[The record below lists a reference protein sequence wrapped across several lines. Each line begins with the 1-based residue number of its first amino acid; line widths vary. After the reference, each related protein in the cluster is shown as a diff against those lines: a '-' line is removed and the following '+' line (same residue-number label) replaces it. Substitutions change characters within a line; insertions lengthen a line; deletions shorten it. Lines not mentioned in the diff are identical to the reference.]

1 MENNKITDELIYIG
15 VDDKRTKLFEGQY
28 LIPNGISYNSYLI
41 KSDKNI
47 IMDTVDKVATD
58 EWYKNIEENLHGEK
72 VDYLIV
78 SHMEPDHAF
87 NIETLANKYP
97 NMKIIGNQMTFK
109 FMSQFF
115 NIDNFDQRKIIV
127 NEGETLTLGKS
138 IFKFIMAPMIHWP
151 EVMMTYYENEKILF
165 TADAFGKFGALD
177 HKEDWLCEARRYY
190 FNIVGKYG
198 MQVQSVLKKASKL
211 DIKTICPLHGPIL
224 RENLGYYINKYDIWS
239 KYETESEGVYIA
251 CASIHGNTLKVCEK
265 LKEILEE
272 KGLEKVVLAD
282 LSRED
287 WAEAVE
293 DSFRY
298 GKIVF
303 ASATYDMGIFTP
315 MRDLLLNLKERN
327 YQNKKV
333 AIIENGTWAPN
344 AARCM
349 KEIIS
354 TMKNIEIVEP
364 VVTIKSTLKEENIEK
379 LTALGVDYISSGA
392 LTHSA
397 PILDLS
403 LKNLQVK

>member
-15 VDDKRTKLFEGQY
+15 VDDNKTKLFEGQY

-58 EWYKNIEENLHGEK
+58 EWYRNIEEYLHGEK

-198 MQVQSVLKKASKL
+198 IQVQNLFKKL
-211 DIKTICPLHGPIL
+211 NNIEIKTICPLHGPIL
-224 RENLGYYINKYDIWS
+224 KENIAYYIDKYNTWS
-239 KYETESEGVYIA
+239 SYEPEDEGILIA
-251 CASIHGNTLKVCEK
+251 YASIHGNTANVA
-265 LKEILEE
+265 KELAAILTK
-272 KGLEKVVLAD
+272 KGVKNVVLRD
-282 LSRED
+282 LVNDDMS
-287 WAEAVE
+287 EAVE
-293 DSFRY
+293 DAFRY
-298 GKIVF
+298 DKMVLAASSYNAEVFPPMEHFLNHLKGKNFQKRKI
-303 ASATYDMGIFTP
+303 
-315 MRDLLLNLKERN
+315 
-327 YQNKKV
+327 
-333 AIIENGTWAPN
+333 AIIENGTWAPS
-344 AARCM
+344 AAKSMIDIINKM
-349 KEIIS
+349 KDINLCNNII
-354 TMKNIEIVEP
+354 
-364 VVTIKSTLKEENIEK
+364 TIKSTLKESD
-379 LTALGVDYISSGA
+379 LQL
-392 LTHSA
+392 
-397 PILDLS
+397 LDNMANELI
-403 LKNLQVK
+403 NC

>member
-15 VDDKRTKLFEGQY
+15 VDDNKTKLFEGQY

-58 EWYKNIEENLHGEK
+58 EWYRNIEEYLHGEK

-138 IFKFIMAPMIHWP
+138 IFRFIMAPMIHWP

-198 MQVQSVLKKASKL
+198 IQVQNLFKKL
-211 DIKTICPLHGPIL
+211 NNIEIKTICPLHGPIL
-224 RENLGYYINKYDIWS
+224 KENIAYYIDKYNTWS
-239 KYETESEGVYIA
+239 SYTPEDEGILIA
-251 CASIHGNTLKVCEK
+251 YASIHGNTANVA
-265 LKEILEE
+265 KELAAILTK
-272 KGLEKVVLAD
+272 KGVKNVVLRD
-282 LSRED
+282 LVNDDMS
-287 WAEAVE
+287 EAVE
-293 DSFRY
+293 DAFRY
-298 GKIVF
+298 DKMVLAASSYNAEVFPPMEHFLNHLKGKNFQKRKI
-303 ASATYDMGIFTP
+303 G
-315 MRDLLLNLKERN
+315 
-327 YQNKKV
+327 
-333 AIIENGTWAPN
+333 IIENGTWAPS
-344 AARCM
+344 AAKSMLDIINKM
-349 KEIIS
+349 KDINLCNNII
-354 TMKNIEIVEP
+354 
-364 VVTIKSTLKEENIEK
+364 TIKSTLKESD
-379 LTALGVDYISSGA
+379 LQL
-392 LTHSA
+392 
-397 PILDLS
+397 LDNMANELI
-403 LKNLQVK
+403 NC

>member
-15 VDDKRTKLFEGQY
+15 VDDNKTKLFEGQY

-58 EWYKNIEENLHGEK
+58 EWYKNIEEYLHGEK

-198 MQVQSVLKKASKL
+198 IQVQNLFKKL
-211 DIKTICPLHGPIL
+211 NNIEIKTICPLHGPIL
-224 RENLGYYINKYDIWS
+224 KENIAYYIDKYNTWS
-239 KYETESEGVYIA
+239 SYTPEDEGILIA
-251 CASIHGNTLKVCEK
+251 YASIHGNTANVA
-265 LKEILEE
+265 KEFAAILTK
-272 KGLEKVVLAD
+272 KGVKNVVLRD
-282 LSRED
+282 LVNDDMS
-287 WAEAVE
+287 EAVE
-293 DSFRY
+293 DAFRY
-298 GKIVF
+298 DKMVLAASSYNAEVFPPMEHFLNHLKGKNFQKRKI
-303 ASATYDMGIFTP
+303 G
-315 MRDLLLNLKERN
+315 
-327 YQNKKV
+327 
-333 AIIENGTWAPN
+333 IIENGTWAPS
-344 AARCM
+344 AAKSMLDIINKM
-349 KEIIS
+349 KDINLCNNII
-354 TMKNIEIVEP
+354 
-364 VVTIKSTLKEENIEK
+364 TIKSTLKESD
-379 LTALGVDYISSGA
+379 LQL
-392 LTHSA
+392 
-397 PILDLS
+397 LDNMANELI
-403 LKNLQVK
+403 NC

>member
-41 KSDKNI
+41 KSHKNI

-198 MQVQSVLKKASKL
+198 IQVQNLFKKL
-211 DIKTICPLHGPIL
+211 NNIEIKTICPLHGPIL
-224 RENLGYYINKYDIWS
+224 KENIAYYIDKYNTWS
-239 KYETESEGVYIA
+239 SYTPEDEGILIA
-251 CASIHGNTLKVCEK
+251 YASIHGNTANVA
-265 LKEILEE
+265 KELAAILTK
-272 KGLEKVVLAD
+272 KGVKNVVLRD
-282 LSRED
+282 LVNDDMS
-287 WAEAVE
+287 EAVE
-293 DSFRY
+293 DAFRY
-298 GKIVF
+298 DKMVLAASSYNAEVFPPMEHFLNHLKGKNFQKRKI
-303 ASATYDMGIFTP
+303 G
-315 MRDLLLNLKERN
+315 
-327 YQNKKV
+327 
-333 AIIENGTWAPN
+333 IIENGTWAPS
-344 AARCM
+344 AAKSMLDIINKM
-349 KEIIS
+349 KDINLCNNII
-354 TMKNIEIVEP
+354 
-364 VVTIKSTLKEENIEK
+364 TIKSTLKESD
-379 LTALGVDYISSGA
+379 LQL
-392 LTHSA
+392 
-397 PILDLS
+397 LDNMANELI
-403 LKNLQVK
+403 NC

>member
-115 NIDNFDQRKIIV
+115 NIDNLNQRKIIV

-198 MQVQSVLKKASKL
+198 IQVQNLFKKL
-211 DIKTICPLHGPIL
+211 NNIEIKTICPLHGPIL
-224 RENLGYYINKYDIWS
+224 KENIAYYIDKYNTWS
-239 KYETESEGVYIA
+239 SYTPEDEGILIA
-251 CASIHGNTLKVCEK
+251 YASIHGNTANVA
-265 LKEILEE
+265 KELAAILTK
-272 KGLEKVVLAD
+272 KGVKNVVLRD
-282 LSRED
+282 LVNDDMS
-287 WAEAVE
+287 EAVE
-293 DSFRY
+293 DAFRY
-298 GKIVF
+298 DKMVLAASSYNAEVFPPMEHFLNHLKGKNFQKRKI
-303 ASATYDMGIFTP
+303 G
-315 MRDLLLNLKERN
+315 
-327 YQNKKV
+327 
-333 AIIENGTWAPN
+333 IIENGTWAPS
-344 AARCM
+344 AAKSMLDIINKM
-349 KEIIS
+349 KDINLCNNII
-354 TMKNIEIVEP
+354 
-364 VVTIKSTLKEENIEK
+364 TIKSTLKESD
-379 LTALGVDYISSGA
+379 LQL
-392 LTHSA
+392 
-397 PILDLS
+397 LDNMANELI
-403 LKNLQVK
+403 NC

>member
-138 IFKFIMAPMIHWP
+138 IFRFIMAPMIHWP

-198 MQVQSVLKKASKL
+198 IQVQNLFKKL
-211 DIKTICPLHGPIL
+211 NNIEIKTICPLHGPIL
-224 RENLGYYINKYDIWS
+224 KENIAYYIDKYNTWS
-239 KYETESEGVYIA
+239 SYTPEDEGILIA
-251 CASIHGNTLKVCEK
+251 YASIHGNTANVA
-265 LKEILEE
+265 KELAAILTK
-272 KGLEKVVLAD
+272 KGVKNVVLRD
-282 LSRED
+282 LVNDDMS
-287 WAEAVE
+287 EAVE
-293 DSFRY
+293 DAFRY
-298 GKIVF
+298 DKMVLAASSYNAEVFPPMEHFLNHLKGKNFQKRKI
-303 ASATYDMGIFTP
+303 G
-315 MRDLLLNLKERN
+315 
-327 YQNKKV
+327 
-333 AIIENGTWAPN
+333 IIENGTWAPS
-344 AARCM
+344 AAKSMLDIINKM
-349 KEIIS
+349 KDINLCNNII
-354 TMKNIEIVEP
+354 
-364 VVTIKSTLKEENIEK
+364 TIKSTLKESD
-379 LTALGVDYISSGA
+379 LQL
-392 LTHSA
+392 
-397 PILDLS
+397 LDNMANELI
-403 LKNLQVK
+403 NC

>member
-15 VDDKRTKLFEGQY
+15 VDDNKTKLFEGQY

-138 IFKFIMAPMIHWP
+138 IFEFIMAPMIHWP

-198 MQVQSVLKKASKL
+198 IQVQNLFKKL
-211 DIKTICPLHGPIL
+211 NNIEIKTICPLHGPIL
-224 RENLGYYINKYDIWS
+224 KENIAYYIDKYNTWS
-239 KYETESEGVYIA
+239 SYTPEDEGILIA
-251 CASIHGNTLKVCEK
+251 YASIHGNTANVA
-265 LKEILEE
+265 KELAAILTK
-272 KGLEKVVLAD
+272 KGVKNVVLRD
-282 LSRED
+282 LVNDDMS
-287 WAEAVE
+287 EAVE
-293 DSFRY
+293 DAFRY
-298 GKIVF
+298 DKMVLAASSYNAEVFPPMEHFLNHLKGKNFQKRKI
-303 ASATYDMGIFTP
+303 G
-315 MRDLLLNLKERN
+315 
-327 YQNKKV
+327 
-333 AIIENGTWAPN
+333 IIENGTWAPS
-344 AARCM
+344 AAKSMLDIINKM
-349 KEIIS
+349 KDINLCNNII
-354 TMKNIEIVEP
+354 
-364 VVTIKSTLKEENIEK
+364 TIKSTLKESD
-379 LTALGVDYISSGA
+379 LQL
-392 LTHSA
+392 
-397 PILDLS
+397 LDNMANELI
-403 LKNLQVK
+403 NC

>member
-115 NIDNFDQRKIIV
+115 NIDNLNQRKIIV

-198 MQVQSVLKKASKL
+198 IQVQNLFKKL
-211 DIKTICPLHGPIL
+211 NNIEIKTICPLHGPIL
-224 RENLGYYINKYDIWS
+224 KENIAYYIDKYNTWS
-239 KYETESEGVYIA
+239 SYTPEDEGILIA
-251 CASIHGNTLKVCEK
+251 YASIHGNTANVA
-265 LKEILEE
+265 KELAAILTK
-272 KGLEKVVLAD
+272 KGVKNVVLRD
-282 LSRED
+282 LVNDDMS
-287 WAEAVE
+287 EAVE
-293 DSFRY
+293 DAFRY
-298 GKIVF
+298 DKIVLA
-303 ASATYDMGIFTP
+303 ASSYNAEVFPP
-315 MRDLLLNLKERN
+315 MEHFLNHLKGKNFQKR
-327 YQNKKV
+327 KIG
-333 AIIENGTWAPN
+333 IIENGTWAPS
-344 AARCM
+344 AAKSMLDIINKM
-349 KEIIS
+349 KDINLCNNII
-354 TMKNIEIVEP
+354 
-364 VVTIKSTLKEENIEK
+364 TIKSTLKESD
-379 LTALGVDYISSGA
+379 LQL
-392 LTHSA
+392 
-397 PILDLS
+397 LDNMANELI
-403 LKNLQVK
+403 NC

>member
-58 EWYKNIEENLHGEK
+58 EWYKNIEEYLHGEK

-127 NEGETLTLGKS
+127 NEGQTLTLGKS

-198 MQVQSVLKKASKL
+198 IQVQNLFKKL
-211 DIKTICPLHGPIL
+211 NNIEIKTICPLHGPIL
-224 RENLGYYINKYDIWS
+224 KENIAYYIDKYNTWS
-239 KYETESEGVYIA
+239 SYTPEDEGILIA
-251 CASIHGNTLKVCEK
+251 YASIHGNTANVA
-265 LKEILEE
+265 KELAAILTK
-272 KGLEKVVLAD
+272 KGVKNVVLRD
-282 LSRED
+282 LVNDDMS
-287 WAEAVE
+287 EAVE
-293 DSFRY
+293 DAFRY
-298 GKIVF
+298 DKMVLAASSYNAEVFPPMEHFLNHLKGKNFQKRKI
-303 ASATYDMGIFTP
+303 G
-315 MRDLLLNLKERN
+315 
-327 YQNKKV
+327 
-333 AIIENGTWAPN
+333 IIENGTWAPS
-344 AARCM
+344 AAKSMLDIINKM
-349 KEIIS
+349 KDINLCNNII
-354 TMKNIEIVEP
+354 
-364 VVTIKSTLKEENIEK
+364 TIKSTLKESD
-379 LTALGVDYISSGA
+379 LQL
-392 LTHSA
+392 
-397 PILDLS
+397 LDNMANELI
-403 LKNLQVK
+403 NC

>member
-15 VDDKRTKLFEGQY
+15 VDDNKTKLFEGQY

-58 EWYKNIEENLHGEK
+58 EWYKNIEEYLHGEK

-138 IFKFIMAPMIHWP
+138 IFRFIMAPMIHWP

-198 MQVQSVLKKASKL
+198 IQVQNLFKKL
-211 DIKTICPLHGPIL
+211 NNIEIKTICPLHGPIL
-224 RENLGYYINKYDIWS
+224 KENIAYYIDKYNTWS
-239 KYETESEGVYIA
+239 SYTPEDEGILIA
-251 CASIHGNTLKVCEK
+251 YASIHGNTANVA
-265 LKEILEE
+265 KELAAILTK
-272 KGLEKVVLAD
+272 KGVKNVVLRD
-282 LSRED
+282 LVNDDMS
-287 WAEAVE
+287 EAVE
-293 DSFRY
+293 DAFRY
-298 GKIVF
+298 DKMVLAASSYNAEVFPPMEHFLNHLKGKNFQKRKI
-303 ASATYDMGIFTP
+303 G
-315 MRDLLLNLKERN
+315 
-327 YQNKKV
+327 
-333 AIIENGTWAPN
+333 IIENGTWAPS
-344 AARCM
+344 AAKSMLDIINKM
-349 KEIIS
+349 KDINLCNNII
-354 TMKNIEIVEP
+354 
-364 VVTIKSTLKEENIEK
+364 TIKSTLKESD
-379 LTALGVDYISSGA
+379 LQL
-392 LTHSA
+392 
-397 PILDLS
+397 LDNMANELI
-403 LKNLQVK
+403 NC

>member
-138 IFKFIMAPMIHWP
+138 IFRFIMAPMIHWP

-198 MQVQSVLKKASKL
+198 IQVQNLFKKL
-211 DIKTICPLHGPIL
+211 NNIEIKTICPLHGPIL
-224 RENLGYYINKYDIWS
+224 KENIAYYIDKYNTWS
-239 KYETESEGVYIA
+239 SYTPEDEGILIA
-251 CASIHGNTLKVCEK
+251 YASIHGNTANVA
-265 LKEILEE
+265 KELAAILTK
-272 KGLEKVVLAD
+272 KGVKNVVLRD
-282 LSRED
+282 LVNDDMS
-287 WAEAVE
+287 EAVE
-293 DSFRY
+293 DAFRY
-298 GKIVF
+298 DKMVLAASSYNAEVFPPMEHFLNHLKGKNFQKRKI
-303 ASATYDMGIFTP
+303 G
-315 MRDLLLNLKERN
+315 
-327 YQNKKV
+327 
-333 AIIENGTWAPN
+333 IIENGTWAPS
-344 AARCM
+344 AAKSM
-349 KEIIS
+349 LDIINK
-354 TMKNIEIVEP
+354 MRDINLCNNII
-364 VVTIKSTLKEENIEK
+364 TIKSTLKESD
-379 LTALGVDYISSGA
+379 LQL
-392 LTHSA
+392 
-397 PILDLS
+397 LDNMANELI
-403 LKNLQVK
+403 NC

>member
-15 VDDKRTKLFEGQY
+15 VDDKKTKLFEGQY

-198 MQVQSVLKKASKL
+198 IQVQNLFKKL
-211 DIKTICPLHGPIL
+211 NNIEIKTICPLHGPIL
-224 RENLGYYINKYDIWS
+224 KENIAYYIDKYNTWS
-239 KYETESEGVYIA
+239 SYTPEDEGILIA
-251 CASIHGNTLKVCEK
+251 YASIHGNTANVA
-265 LKEILEE
+265 KELAAILTK
-272 KGLEKVVLAD
+272 KGVKNVVLRD
-282 LSRED
+282 LVNDDMS
-287 WAEAVE
+287 EAVE
-293 DSFRY
+293 DAFRY
-298 GKIVF
+298 DKMVLAASSYNAEVFPPMEHFLNHLKGKNFQKRKI
-303 ASATYDMGIFTP
+303 G
-315 MRDLLLNLKERN
+315 
-327 YQNKKV
+327 
-333 AIIENGTWAPN
+333 IIENGTWAPS
-344 AARCM
+344 AAKSMLDIINKM
-349 KEIIS
+349 KDINLCNNII
-354 TMKNIEIVEP
+354 
-364 VVTIKSTLKEENIEK
+364 TIKSTLKESD
-379 LTALGVDYISSGA
+379 LQL
-392 LTHSA
+392 
-397 PILDLS
+397 LDNMANELI
-403 LKNLQVK
+403 NC

>member
-15 VDDKRTKLFEGQY
+15 VDDKKTKLFEGQY

-41 KSDKNI
+41 KSDKNV

-198 MQVQSVLKKASKL
+198 IQVQNLFKKL
-211 DIKTICPLHGPIL
+211 NNIEIKTICPLHGPIL
-224 RENLGYYINKYDIWS
+224 KENIAYYIDKYNTWS
-239 KYETESEGVYIA
+239 SYTPEDEGILIA
-251 CASIHGNTLKVCEK
+251 YASIHGNTANVA
-265 LKEILEE
+265 KELAAILTK
-272 KGLEKVVLAD
+272 KGVKNVVLRD
-282 LSRED
+282 LVNDDMS
-287 WAEAVE
+287 EAVE
-293 DSFRY
+293 DAFRY
-298 GKIVF
+298 DKMVLAASSYNAEVFPPMEHFLNHLKGKNFQKRKI
-303 ASATYDMGIFTP
+303 G
-315 MRDLLLNLKERN
+315 
-327 YQNKKV
+327 
-333 AIIENGTWAPN
+333 IIENGTWAPS
-344 AARCM
+344 AAKSMLDIINKM
-349 KEIIS
+349 KDINLCNNII
-354 TMKNIEIVEP
+354 
-364 VVTIKSTLKEENIEK
+364 TIKSTLKESD
-379 LTALGVDYISSGA
+379 LQL
-392 LTHSA
+392 
-397 PILDLS
+397 LDNMANELI
-403 LKNLQVK
+403 NC

>member
-15 VDDKRTKLFEGQY
+15 VDDNKTKLFEGQY

-58 EWYKNIEENLHGEK
+58 EWYKNIEEYLHGEK

-198 MQVQSVLKKASKL
+198 IQVQNLFKKL
-211 DIKTICPLHGPIL
+211 NNIEIKTICPLHGPIL
-224 RENLGYYINKYDIWS
+224 KENIAYYIDKYNTWS
-239 KYETESEGVYIA
+239 SYEPENEGILIA
-251 CASIHGNTLKVCEK
+251 YASIHGNTANVA
-265 LKEILEE
+265 KELAAILTK
-272 KGLEKVVLAD
+272 KGVKNVVLRD
-282 LSRED
+282 LVNDDMS
-287 WAEAVE
+287 EAVE
-293 DSFRY
+293 DAFRY
-298 GKIVF
+298 DKMVLAASSYNAEVFPPMEHFLNHLKGKNFQKRKI
-303 ASATYDMGIFTP
+303 G
-315 MRDLLLNLKERN
+315 
-327 YQNKKV
+327 
-333 AIIENGTWAPN
+333 IIENGTWAPS
-344 AARCM
+344 AAKSMLDIINKM
-349 KEIIS
+349 KDINLCNNII
-354 TMKNIEIVEP
+354 
-364 VVTIKSTLKEENIEK
+364 TIKSTLKESD
-379 LTALGVDYISSGA
+379 LQL
-392 LTHSA
+392 
-397 PILDLS
+397 LDNMANELI
-403 LKNLQVK
+403 NC

>member
-198 MQVQSVLKKASKL
+198 IQVQNLFKKL
-211 DIKTICPLHGPIL
+211 NNIEIKTICTLHGPIL
-224 RENLGYYINKYDIWS
+224 KENIAYYIDKYNTWS
-239 KYETESEGVYIA
+239 SYTPEDEGILIA
-251 CASIHGNTLKVCEK
+251 YASIHGNTANVA
-265 LKEILEE
+265 KELAAILTK
-272 KGLEKVVLAD
+272 KGVKNVVLRD
-282 LSRED
+282 LVNDDMSEAIED
-287 WAEAVE
+287 A
-293 DSFRY
+293 FRY
-298 GKIVF
+298 DKMVLAASSYNAEVFPPMEHFLNHLKGKNFQKRKI
-303 ASATYDMGIFTP
+303 G
-315 MRDLLLNLKERN
+315 
-327 YQNKKV
+327 
-333 AIIENGTWAPN
+333 IIENGTWAPS
-344 AARCM
+344 AAKSMLDIINKM
-349 KEIIS
+349 KDINLCNNII
-354 TMKNIEIVEP
+354 
-364 VVTIKSTLKEENIEK
+364 TIKSTLKESD
-379 LTALGVDYISSGA
+379 LQL
-392 LTHSA
+392 
-397 PILDLS
+397 LDNMANELI
-403 LKNLQVK
+403 NC

>member
-15 VDDKRTKLFEGQY
+15 VDDNKTKLFEGQY

-78 SHMEPDHAF
+78 SHMEPHHAF

-198 MQVQSVLKKASKL
+198 IQVQNLFKKL
-211 DIKTICPLHGPIL
+211 NNIEIKTICPLHGPIL
-224 RENLGYYINKYDIWS
+224 KENIAYYIDKYNTWS
-239 KYETESEGVYIA
+239 SYTPEDEGILIA
-251 CASIHGNTLKVCEK
+251 YASIHGNTANVA
-265 LKEILEE
+265 KELAAILTK
-272 KGLEKVVLAD
+272 KGVKNVVLRD
-282 LSRED
+282 LVNDDMS
-287 WAEAVE
+287 EAVE
-293 DSFRY
+293 DAFRY
-298 GKIVF
+298 DKMVLAASSYNAEVFPPMEHFLNHLKGKNFQKRKI
-303 ASATYDMGIFTP
+303 G
-315 MRDLLLNLKERN
+315 
-327 YQNKKV
+327 
-333 AIIENGTWAPN
+333 IIENGTWAPS
-344 AARCM
+344 AAKSMLDIINKM
-349 KEIIS
+349 KDINLCNNII
-354 TMKNIEIVEP
+354 
-364 VVTIKSTLKEENIEK
+364 TIKSTLKESD
-379 LTALGVDYISSGA
+379 LQL
-392 LTHSA
+392 
-397 PILDLS
+397 LDNMANELI
-403 LKNLQVK
+403 NC

>member
-15 VDDKRTKLFEGQY
+15 VDDNKTKLFEGQY

-58 EWYKNIEENLHGEK
+58 EWYRNIEEYLHGEK

-198 MQVQSVLKKASKL
+198 IQVQNLFRKL
-211 DIKTICPLHGPIL
+211 NNIEIKTICPLHGPIL
-224 RENLGYYINKYDIWS
+224 KENIAYYIDKYNTWS
-239 KYETESEGVYIA
+239 SYTPEDEGILIA
-251 CASIHGNTLKVCEK
+251 YASIHGNTANVA
-265 LKEILEE
+265 KELAAILTK
-272 KGLEKVVLAD
+272 KGVKNVVLRD
-282 LSRED
+282 LVNDDMS
-287 WAEAVE
+287 EAVE
-293 DSFRY
+293 DAFRY
-298 GKIVF
+298 DKMVLAASSYNAEVFPPMEHFLNHLKGKNFQKRKI
-303 ASATYDMGIFTP
+303 G
-315 MRDLLLNLKERN
+315 
-327 YQNKKV
+327 
-333 AIIENGTWAPN
+333 IIENGTWAPS
-344 AARCM
+344 AAKSMLDIINKM
-349 KEIIS
+349 KDINLCNNII
-354 TMKNIEIVEP
+354 
-364 VVTIKSTLKEENIEK
+364 TIKSTLKESD
-379 LTALGVDYISSGA
+379 LQL
-392 LTHSA
+392 
-397 PILDLS
+397 LDNMANELI
-403 LKNLQVK
+403 NC

>member
-198 MQVQSVLKKASKL
+198 IQVQNLFKKL
-211 DIKTICPLHGPIL
+211 NNIEIKTICPLHGPIL
-224 RENLGYYINKYDIWS
+224 KENIAYYIDKYNTWS
-239 KYETESEGVYIA
+239 SYTPEDEGILIA
-251 CASIHGNTLKVCEK
+251 YASIHGNTANVAKDLAA
-265 LKEILEE
+265 ILTK
-272 KGLEKVVLAD
+272 KGVKNVVLRD
-282 LSRED
+282 LVNDDMS
-287 WAEAVE
+287 EAVE
-293 DSFRY
+293 DAFRY
-298 GKIVF
+298 DKMVLAASSYNAEVFPPMEHFLNHLKGKNFQKRKI
-303 ASATYDMGIFTP
+303 G
-315 MRDLLLNLKERN
+315 
-327 YQNKKV
+327 
-333 AIIENGTWAPN
+333 IIENGTWAPS
-344 AARCM
+344 AAKSMLDIINKM
-349 KEIIS
+349 KDINLCNNII
-354 TMKNIEIVEP
+354 
-364 VVTIKSTLKEENIEK
+364 TIKSTLKESD
-379 LTALGVDYISSGA
+379 LQL
-392 LTHSA
+392 
-397 PILDLS
+397 LDNMANELI
-403 LKNLQVK
+403 NC

>member
-15 VDDKRTKLFEGQY
+15 VDDNKTKLFEGQY

-58 EWYKNIEENLHGEK
+58 EWYKNIEEYLHGEK

-198 MQVQSVLKKASKL
+198 IQVQNLFRKL
-211 DIKTICPLHGPIL
+211 NNIEIKTICPLHGPIL
-224 RENLGYYINKYDIWS
+224 KENIAYYIDKYNTWS
-239 KYETESEGVYIA
+239 SYTPEDEGILIA
-251 CASIHGNTLKVCEK
+251 YASIHGNTANVA
-265 LKEILEE
+265 KELAAILTK
-272 KGLEKVVLAD
+272 KGVKNVVLRD
-282 LSRED
+282 LVNDDMS
-287 WAEAVE
+287 EAVE
-293 DSFRY
+293 DAFRY
-298 GKIVF
+298 DKMVLAASSYNAEVFPPMEHFLNHLKGKNFQKRKI
-303 ASATYDMGIFTP
+303 G
-315 MRDLLLNLKERN
+315 
-327 YQNKKV
+327 
-333 AIIENGTWAPN
+333 IIENGTWAPS
-344 AARCM
+344 AAKSMLDIINKM
-349 KEIIS
+349 KDINLCNNII
-354 TMKNIEIVEP
+354 
-364 VVTIKSTLKEENIEK
+364 TIKSTLKESD
-379 LTALGVDYISSGA
+379 LQL
-392 LTHSA
+392 
-397 PILDLS
+397 LDNMANELI
-403 LKNLQVK
+403 NC

>member
-198 MQVQSVLKKASKL
+198 IQVQNLFKKL
-211 DIKTICPLHGPIL
+211 NNIEIKTICPLHGPIL
-224 RENLGYYINKYDIWS
+224 KENIAYYIDKYNTWS
-239 KYETESEGVYIA
+239 SYTPEDEGILIA
-251 CASIHGNTLKVCEK
+251 YASIHGNTANVA
-265 LKEILEE
+265 KELAAILTK
-272 KGLEKVVLAD
+272 KGVKNVVLRD
-282 LSRED
+282 LVNDDMS
-287 WAEAVE
+287 EAVE
-293 DSFRY
+293 DAFRY
-298 GKIVF
+298 DKMVLAASSYNAEVFPPMEHFLNHLKGKNFQKRKI
-303 ASATYDMGIFTP
+303 G
-315 MRDLLLNLKERN
+315 
-327 YQNKKV
+327 
-333 AIIENGTWAPN
+333 IIENGTWAPS
-344 AARCM
+344 AAKSMLDIINKM
-349 KEIIS
+349 KDINLCNNII
-354 TMKNIEIVEP
+354 
-364 VVTIKSTLKEENIEK
+364 TIKSTLKESD
-379 LTALGVDYISSGA
+379 LQL
-392 LTHSA
+392 
-397 PILDLS
+397 LDNMANELI
-403 LKNLQVK
+403 NC

>member
-198 MQVQSVLKKASKL
+198 IQVQNLFKKL
-211 DIKTICPLHGPIL
+211 NNIEIKTICPLHGPIL
-224 RENLGYYINKYDIWS
+224 KENIEYYIDKYNTWS
-239 KYETESEGVYIA
+239 SYTPEDEGILIA
-251 CASIHGNTLKVCEK
+251 YASIHGNTANVA
-265 LKEILEE
+265 KELAAILTK
-272 KGLEKVVLAD
+272 KGVKNVVLRD
-282 LSRED
+282 LVNDDMS
-287 WAEAVE
+287 EAVE
-293 DSFRY
+293 DAFRY
-298 GKIVF
+298 DKMVLAASSYNAEVFPPMEHFLNHLKGKNFQKRKI
-303 ASATYDMGIFTP
+303 G
-315 MRDLLLNLKERN
+315 
-327 YQNKKV
+327 
-333 AIIENGTWAPN
+333 IIENGTWAPS
-344 AARCM
+344 AAKSMLDIINKM
-349 KEIIS
+349 KDINLCNNII
-354 TMKNIEIVEP
+354 
-364 VVTIKSTLKEENIEK
+364 TIKSTLKESD
-379 LTALGVDYISSGA
+379 LQL
-392 LTHSA
+392 
-397 PILDLS
+397 LDNMANELI
-403 LKNLQVK
+403 NC

>member
-1 MENNKITDELIYIG
+1 MENNEITDELIYIG

-198 MQVQSVLKKASKL
+198 IQVQNLFKKL
-211 DIKTICPLHGPIL
+211 NNIEIKTICPLHGPIL
-224 RENLGYYINKYDIWS
+224 KENIAYYIDKYNTWS
-239 KYETESEGVYIA
+239 SYTPEDEGILIA
-251 CASIHGNTLKVCEK
+251 YASIHGNTANVA
-265 LKEILEE
+265 KELAAILTK
-272 KGLEKVVLAD
+272 KGVKNVVLRD
-282 LSRED
+282 LVNDDMS
-287 WAEAVE
+287 EAVE
-293 DSFRY
+293 DAFRY
-298 GKIVF
+298 DKMVLAASSYNAEVFPPMEHFLNHLKGKNFQKRKI
-303 ASATYDMGIFTP
+303 G
-315 MRDLLLNLKERN
+315 
-327 YQNKKV
+327 
-333 AIIENGTWAPN
+333 IIENGTWAPS
-344 AARCM
+344 AAKSMLDIINKM
-349 KEIIS
+349 KDINLCNNII
-354 TMKNIEIVEP
+354 
-364 VVTIKSTLKEENIEK
+364 TIKSTLKESD
-379 LTALGVDYISSGA
+379 LQL
-392 LTHSA
+392 
-397 PILDLS
+397 LDNMANELI
-403 LKNLQVK
+403 NC

>member
-198 MQVQSVLKKASKL
+198 IQVQNLFKKL
-211 DIKTICPLHGPIL
+211 NNIEIKTICPLHGPIL
-224 RENLGYYINKYDIWS
+224 KENIAYYIDKYNTWS
-239 KYETESEGVYIA
+239 SYTPEDEGILIA
-251 CASIHGNTLKVCEK
+251 YASIHGNTANVA
-265 LKEILEE
+265 KELAAILTK
-272 KGLEKVVLAD
+272 KGVKNVVLRD
-282 LSRED
+282 LVNDDMS
-287 WAEAVE
+287 EAVE
-293 DSFRY
+293 DAFRY
-298 GKIVF
+298 DKMVLAASSYNAELFPPMEHFLNHLKGKNFQKRKI
-303 ASATYDMGIFTP
+303 G
-315 MRDLLLNLKERN
+315 
-327 YQNKKV
+327 
-333 AIIENGTWAPN
+333 IIENGTWAPS
-344 AARCM
+344 AAKSMLDIINKM
-349 KEIIS
+349 KDINLCNNII
-354 TMKNIEIVEP
+354 
-364 VVTIKSTLKEENIEK
+364 TIKSTLKESD
-379 LTALGVDYISSGA
+379 LQL
-392 LTHSA
+392 
-397 PILDLS
+397 LDNMANELI
-403 LKNLQVK
+403 NC

>member
-58 EWYKNIEENLHGEK
+58 EWYRNIEEYLHGEK

-198 MQVQSVLKKASKL
+198 IQVQNLFKKL
-211 DIKTICPLHGPIL
+211 NNIEIKTICPLHGPIL
-224 RENLGYYINKYDIWS
+224 KENIAYYIDKYNTWS
-239 KYETESEGVYIA
+239 SYTPEDEGILIA
-251 CASIHGNTLKVCEK
+251 YASIHGNTANVA
-265 LKEILEE
+265 KELAAILTK
-272 KGLEKVVLAD
+272 KGVKNVVLRD
-282 LSRED
+282 LVNDDMS
-287 WAEAVE
+287 EAVE
-293 DSFRY
+293 DAFRY
-298 GKIVF
+298 DKMVLAASSYNAEVFPPMEHFLNHLKGKNFQKRKI
-303 ASATYDMGIFTP
+303 G
-315 MRDLLLNLKERN
+315 
-327 YQNKKV
+327 
-333 AIIENGTWAPN
+333 IIENGTWAPS
-344 AARCM
+344 AAKSMLDIINKM
-349 KEIIS
+349 KDINLCNNII
-354 TMKNIEIVEP
+354 
-364 VVTIKSTLKEENIEK
+364 TIKSTLKESD
-379 LTALGVDYISSGA
+379 LQL
-392 LTHSA
+392 
-397 PILDLS
+397 LDNMANELI
-403 LKNLQVK
+403 NC

>member
-58 EWYKNIEENLHGEK
+58 GWYKNIEENLHGEK

-198 MQVQSVLKKASKL
+198 IQVQNLFKKL
-211 DIKTICPLHGPIL
+211 NNIEIKTICPLHGPIL
-224 RENLGYYINKYDIWS
+224 KENIAYYIDKYNTWS
-239 KYETESEGVYIA
+239 SYTPEDEGILIA
-251 CASIHGNTLKVCEK
+251 YASIHGNTANVA
-265 LKEILEE
+265 KELAAILTK
-272 KGLEKVVLAD
+272 KGVKNVVLRD
-282 LSRED
+282 LVNDDMS
-287 WAEAVE
+287 EAVE
-293 DSFRY
+293 DAFRY
-298 GKIVF
+298 DKMVLAASSYNAEVFPPMEHFLNHLKGKNFQKRKI
-303 ASATYDMGIFTP
+303 G
-315 MRDLLLNLKERN
+315 
-327 YQNKKV
+327 
-333 AIIENGTWAPN
+333 IIENGTWAPS
-344 AARCM
+344 AAKSMLDIINKM
-349 KEIIS
+349 KDINLCNNII
-354 TMKNIEIVEP
+354 
-364 VVTIKSTLKEENIEK
+364 TIKSTLKESD
-379 LTALGVDYISSGA
+379 LQL
-392 LTHSA
+392 
-397 PILDLS
+397 LDNMANELI
-403 LKNLQVK
+403 NC

>member
-198 MQVQSVLKKASKL
+198 IQVQNLFKKL
-211 DIKTICPLHGPIL
+211 NNIEIKTICPLHGPIL
-224 RENLGYYINKYDIWS
+224 KENIAYYIDKYNTWS
-239 KYETESEGVYIA
+239 SYTPEDEGILIA
-251 CASIHGNTLKVCEK
+251 YASIHGNTANVA
-265 LKEILEE
+265 KELAAILTK
-272 KGLEKVVLAD
+272 KGVKNVVLRD
-282 LSRED
+282 LVNDDMS
-287 WAEAVE
+287 EAVE
-293 DSFRY
+293 DAFRY
-298 GKIVF
+298 DKMVLAASSYNAEVF
-303 ASATYDMGIFTP
+303 PP
-315 MRDLLLNLKERN
+315 MEHFLNHLKEKNFQKR
-327 YQNKKV
+327 KIG
-333 AIIENGTWAPN
+333 IIENGTWAPS
-344 AARCM
+344 AAKSMLDIINKM
-349 KEIIS
+349 KDINLCNNII
-354 TMKNIEIVEP
+354 
-364 VVTIKSTLKEENIEK
+364 TIKSTLKESD
-379 LTALGVDYISSGA
+379 LQL
-392 LTHSA
+392 
-397 PILDLS
+397 LDNMANELI
-403 LKNLQVK
+403 NC

>member
-198 MQVQSVLKKASKL
+198 IQVQNLFKKL
-211 DIKTICPLHGPIL
+211 NNIEIKTICPLHGPIL
-224 RENLGYYINKYDIWS
+224 KENIAYYIDKYNTLSSYTPED
-239 KYETESEGVYIA
+239 EGILIA
-251 CASIHGNTLKVCEK
+251 YASIHGNTANVA
-265 LKEILEE
+265 KELAAILTK
-272 KGLEKVVLAD
+272 KGVKNVVLRD
-282 LSRED
+282 LVNDDMS
-287 WAEAVE
+287 EAVE
-293 DSFRY
+293 DAFRY
-298 GKIVF
+298 DKMVLAASSYNAEVFPPMEHFLNHLKGKNFQKRKI
-303 ASATYDMGIFTP
+303 G
-315 MRDLLLNLKERN
+315 
-327 YQNKKV
+327 
-333 AIIENGTWAPN
+333 IIENGTWAPS
-344 AARCM
+344 AAKSMLDIINKM
-349 KEIIS
+349 KDINLCNNII
-354 TMKNIEIVEP
+354 
-364 VVTIKSTLKEENIEK
+364 TIKSTLKESD
-379 LTALGVDYISSGA
+379 LQL
-392 LTHSA
+392 
-397 PILDLS
+397 LDNMANELI
-403 LKNLQVK
+403 NC

>member
-138 IFKFIMAPMIHWP
+138 IFRFIMAPMIHWP

-198 MQVQSVLKKASKL
+198 IQVQNLFKKL
-211 DIKTICPLHGPIL
+211 NNIEIKTICPLHGPIL
-224 RENLGYYINKYDIWS
+224 KENIAYYIDKYNTWS
-239 KYETESEGVYIA
+239 GYTPEDEGILIA
-251 CASIHGNTLKVCEK
+251 YASIHGNTANVA
-265 LKEILEE
+265 KELAAILTK
-272 KGLEKVVLAD
+272 KGVKNVVLRD
-282 LSRED
+282 LVNDDMS
-287 WAEAVE
+287 EAVE
-293 DSFRY
+293 DAFRY
-298 GKIVF
+298 DKMVLAASSYNAEVFPPMEHFLNHLKGKNFQKRKI
-303 ASATYDMGIFTP
+303 G
-315 MRDLLLNLKERN
+315 
-327 YQNKKV
+327 
-333 AIIENGTWAPN
+333 IIENGTWAPS
-344 AARCM
+344 AAKSMLDIINKM
-349 KEIIS
+349 KDINLCNNII
-354 TMKNIEIVEP
+354 
-364 VVTIKSTLKEENIEK
+364 TIKSTLKESD
-379 LTALGVDYISSGA
+379 LQL
-392 LTHSA
+392 
-397 PILDLS
+397 LDNMANELI
-403 LKNLQVK
+403 NC

>member
-15 VDDKRTKLFEGQY
+15 VDDNKTKLFEGQY

-58 EWYKNIEENLHGEK
+58 EWYKNIEEYLHGEK

-198 MQVQSVLKKASKL
+198 IQVQNLFKKL
-211 DIKTICPLHGPIL
+211 NNIEIKTICPLHGPIL
-224 RENLGYYINKYDIWS
+224 KENIAYYIDKYNTWS
-239 KYETESEGVYIA
+239 SYTPEDEGILIA
-251 CASIHGNTLKVCEK
+251 YASIHGNTANVA
-265 LKEILEE
+265 KELAAILTK
-272 KGLEKVVLAD
+272 KGVKNVVLRD
-282 LSRED
+282 LVNDDMS
-287 WAEAVE
+287 EAVE
-293 DSFRY
+293 DAFRY
-298 GKIVF
+298 DKMVLAASSYNAEVFPPMEHFLNHLKGKNFQKRKI
-303 ASATYDMGIFTP
+303 G
-315 MRDLLLNLKERN
+315 
-327 YQNKKV
+327 
-333 AIIENGTWAPN
+333 IIENGTWAPS
-344 AARCM
+344 AAKSMLDIINKM
-349 KEIIS
+349 KDINLCNNII
-354 TMKNIEIVEP
+354 
-364 VVTIKSTLKEENIEK
+364 TIKSTLKESD
-379 LTALGVDYISSGA
+379 LQL
-392 LTHSA
+392 
-397 PILDLS
+397 LDNMANELI
-403 LKNLQVK
+403 NC

>member
-138 IFKFIMAPMIHWP
+138 IFRFIMAPMIHWP

-198 MQVQSVLKKASKL
+198 IQVQNLFKKL
-211 DIKTICPLHGPIL
+211 NNIEIKTICPLHGPIL
-224 RENLGYYINKYDIWS
+224 KENIAYYIDKYNTWS
-239 KYETESEGVYIA
+239 SYEPEDEGILIA
-251 CASIHGNTLKVCEK
+251 YASIHGNTANVA
-265 LKEILEE
+265 KELAAILTK
-272 KGLEKVVLAD
+272 KGVKNVVLRD
-282 LSRED
+282 LVNDDMS
-287 WAEAVE
+287 EAVE
-293 DSFRY
+293 DAFRY
-298 GKIVF
+298 DKMVLAASSYNAEVFPPMEHFLNHLKGKNFQKRKI
-303 ASATYDMGIFTP
+303 G
-315 MRDLLLNLKERN
+315 
-327 YQNKKV
+327 
-333 AIIENGTWAPN
+333 IIENSTWAPS
-344 AARCM
+344 AAKSMLDIINKM
-349 KEIIS
+349 KDINLCNNII
-354 TMKNIEIVEP
+354 
-364 VVTIKSTLKEENIEK
+364 TIKSTLKESD
-379 LTALGVDYISSGA
+379 LQL
-392 LTHSA
+392 
-397 PILDLS
+397 LDNMANELI
-403 LKNLQVK
+403 NC

>member
-15 VDDKRTKLFEGQY
+15 VDDNKTKLFEGQY

-198 MQVQSVLKKASKL
+198 IQVQNLFKKL
-211 DIKTICPLHGPIL
+211 NNIEIKTICPLHGPIL
-224 RENLGYYINKYDIWS
+224 KENIAYYIDKYNTWS
-239 KYETESEGVYIA
+239 SYTPEDEGILIA
-251 CASIHGNTLKVCEK
+251 YASIHGNTANVA
-265 LKEILEE
+265 KELAAILTK
-272 KGLEKVVLAD
+272 KGVKNVVLRD
-282 LSRED
+282 LVNDDMS
-287 WAEAVE
+287 EAVE
-293 DSFRY
+293 DAFRY
-298 GKIVF
+298 DKMVLAASSYNAEVFPPMEHFLNHLKGKNFQKRKI
-303 ASATYDMGIFTP
+303 G
-315 MRDLLLNLKERN
+315 
-327 YQNKKV
+327 
-333 AIIENGTWAPN
+333 IIENGTWAPS
-344 AARCM
+344 AAKSMLDIINKM
-349 KEIIS
+349 KDINLCNNII
-354 TMKNIEIVEP
+354 
-364 VVTIKSTLKEENIEK
+364 TIKSTLKESD
-379 LTALGVDYISSGA
+379 LQL
-392 LTHSA
+392 
-397 PILDLS
+397 LDNMANELI
-403 LKNLQVK
+403 NC

>member
-198 MQVQSVLKKASKL
+198 IQVQNLFKKL
-211 DIKTICPLHGPIL
+211 NNIEIKTICPLHGPIL
-224 RENLGYYINKYDIWS
+224 KENIAYYIDKYNTWS
-239 KYETESEGVYIA
+239 SYTPEDEGILIA
-251 CASIHGNTLKVCEK
+251 YASIHGNTANVA
-265 LKEILEE
+265 KELAAILTK
-272 KGLEKVVLAD
+272 KGVKNVVLRD
-282 LSRED
+282 LVNDDMSEAIED
-287 WAEAVE
+287 A
-293 DSFRY
+293 FRY
-298 GKIVF
+298 DKMVLAASSYNAEVFPPMEHFLNHLKGKNFQKRKI
-303 ASATYDMGIFTP
+303 G
-315 MRDLLLNLKERN
+315 
-327 YQNKKV
+327 
-333 AIIENGTWAPN
+333 IIENGTWAPS
-344 AARCM
+344 AAKSMLDIINKM
-349 KEIIS
+349 KDINLCNNII
-354 TMKNIEIVEP
+354 
-364 VVTIKSTLKEENIEK
+364 TIKSTLKESD
-379 LTALGVDYISSGA
+379 LQL
-392 LTHSA
+392 
-397 PILDLS
+397 LDNMANELI
-403 LKNLQVK
+403 NC

>member
-15 VDDKRTKLFEGQY
+15 VDDNKTKIFEGQY

-58 EWYKNIEENLHGEK
+58 EWYKNIEEYLHGEK

-198 MQVQSVLKKASKL
+198 IQVQNLFKKL
-211 DIKTICPLHGPIL
+211 NNIEIKTICPLHGPIL
-224 RENLGYYINKYDIWS
+224 KENIAYYIDKYNTWS
-239 KYETESEGVYIA
+239 SYTPEDEGILIA
-251 CASIHGNTLKVCEK
+251 YASIHGNTANVA
-265 LKEILEE
+265 KELAAILTK
-272 KGLEKVVLAD
+272 KGVKNVVLRD
-282 LSRED
+282 LVNDDMS
-287 WAEAVE
+287 EAVE
-293 DSFRY
+293 DAFRY
-298 GKIVF
+298 DKMVLAASSYNAEVFPPMEHFLNHLKGKNFQKRKI
-303 ASATYDMGIFTP
+303 G
-315 MRDLLLNLKERN
+315 
-327 YQNKKV
+327 
-333 AIIENGTWAPN
+333 IIENGTWAPS
-344 AARCM
+344 AAKSMLDIINKM
-349 KEIIS
+349 KDINLCNNII
-354 TMKNIEIVEP
+354 
-364 VVTIKSTLKEENIEK
+364 TIKSTLKESD
-379 LTALGVDYISSGA
+379 LQL
-392 LTHSA
+392 
-397 PILDLS
+397 LDNMANELI
-403 LKNLQVK
+403 NC

>member
-41 KSDKNI
+41 KSHKNI

-138 IFKFIMAPMIHWP
+138 IFRFIMAPMIHWP

-198 MQVQSVLKKASKL
+198 IQVQNLFKKL
-211 DIKTICPLHGPIL
+211 NNIEIKTICPLHGPIL
-224 RENLGYYINKYDIWS
+224 KENIAYYIDKYNTWS
-239 KYETESEGVYIA
+239 SYTPEDEGILIA
-251 CASIHGNTLKVCEK
+251 YASIHGNTANVA
-265 LKEILEE
+265 KELAAILTK
-272 KGLEKVVLAD
+272 KGVKNVVLRD
-282 LSRED
+282 LVNDDMS
-287 WAEAVE
+287 EAVE
-293 DSFRY
+293 DAFRY
-298 GKIVF
+298 DKMVLAASSYNAEVFPPMEHFLNHLKGKNFQKRKI
-303 ASATYDMGIFTP
+303 G
-315 MRDLLLNLKERN
+315 
-327 YQNKKV
+327 
-333 AIIENGTWAPN
+333 IIENGTWAPS
-344 AARCM
+344 AAKSMLDIINKM
-349 KEIIS
+349 KDINLCNNII
-354 TMKNIEIVEP
+354 
-364 VVTIKSTLKEENIEK
+364 TIKSTLKESD
-379 LTALGVDYISSGA
+379 LQL
-392 LTHSA
+392 
-397 PILDLS
+397 LDNMANELI
-403 LKNLQVK
+403 NC

>member
-58 EWYKNIEENLHGEK
+58 EWYKNIEEYLHGEK

-198 MQVQSVLKKASKL
+198 IQVQNLFKKL
-211 DIKTICPLHGPIL
+211 NNIEIKTICPLHGPIL
-224 RENLGYYINKYDIWS
+224 KENIAYYIDKYNTWS
-239 KYETESEGVYIA
+239 SYTPEDEGILIA
-251 CASIHGNTLKVCEK
+251 YASIHGNTANVA
-265 LKEILEE
+265 KELAAILTK
-272 KGLEKVVLAD
+272 KGVKNVVLRD
-282 LSRED
+282 LVNDDMS
-287 WAEAVE
+287 EAVE
-293 DSFRY
+293 DAFRY
-298 GKIVF
+298 DKMVLAASSYNAEVFPPMEHFLNHLKGKNFQKRKI
-303 ASATYDMGIFTP
+303 G
-315 MRDLLLNLKERN
+315 
-327 YQNKKV
+327 
-333 AIIENGTWAPN
+333 IIENGTWAPS
-344 AARCM
+344 AAKSMLDIINKM
-349 KEIIS
+349 KDINLCNNII
-354 TMKNIEIVEP
+354 
-364 VVTIKSTLKEENIEK
+364 TIKSTLKESD
-379 LTALGVDYISSGA
+379 LQL
-392 LTHSA
+392 
-397 PILDLS
+397 LDNMANELI
-403 LKNLQVK
+403 NC

>member
-165 TADAFGKFGALD
+165 TADAFGKFSALD

-198 MQVQSVLKKASKL
+198 IQVQNLFKKL
-211 DIKTICPLHGPIL
+211 NNIEIKTICPLHGPIL
-224 RENLGYYINKYDIWS
+224 KENIAYYIDKYNTWS
-239 KYETESEGVYIA
+239 SYTPEDEGILIA
-251 CASIHGNTLKVCEK
+251 YASIHGNTANVA
-265 LKEILEE
+265 KELAAILTK
-272 KGLEKVVLAD
+272 KGVKNVVLRD
-282 LSRED
+282 LVNDDMS
-287 WAEAVE
+287 EAVE
-293 DSFRY
+293 DAFRY
-298 GKIVF
+298 DKMVLAASSYNAEVFPPMEHFLNHLKGKNFQKRKI
-303 ASATYDMGIFTP
+303 G
-315 MRDLLLNLKERN
+315 
-327 YQNKKV
+327 
-333 AIIENGTWAPN
+333 IIENGTWAPS
-344 AARCM
+344 AAKSMLDIINKM
-349 KEIIS
+349 KDINLCNNII
-354 TMKNIEIVEP
+354 
-364 VVTIKSTLKEENIEK
+364 TIKSTLKESD
-379 LTALGVDYISSGA
+379 LQL
-392 LTHSA
+392 
-397 PILDLS
+397 LDNMANELI
-403 LKNLQVK
+403 NC

>member
-15 VDDKRTKLFEGQY
+15 VDDKITKLFEGQY

-198 MQVQSVLKKASKL
+198 IQVQNLFKKL
-211 DIKTICPLHGPIL
+211 NNIEIKTICPLHGPIL
-224 RENLGYYINKYDIWS
+224 KENIAYYIDKYNTWS
-239 KYETESEGVYIA
+239 SYTPEDEGILIA
-251 CASIHGNTLKVCEK
+251 YASIHGNTANVA
-265 LKEILEE
+265 KELAAILTK
-272 KGLEKVVLAD
+272 KGVKNVVLRD
-282 LSRED
+282 LVNDDMS
-287 WAEAVE
+287 EAVE
-293 DSFRY
+293 DAFRY
-298 GKIVF
+298 DKMVLAASSYNAEVFPPMEHFLNHLKGKNFQKRKI
-303 ASATYDMGIFTP
+303 G
-315 MRDLLLNLKERN
+315 
-327 YQNKKV
+327 
-333 AIIENGTWAPN
+333 IIENGTWAPS
-344 AARCM
+344 AAKSMLDIINKM
-349 KEIIS
+349 KDINLCNNII
-354 TMKNIEIVEP
+354 
-364 VVTIKSTLKEENIEK
+364 TIKSTLKESD
-379 LTALGVDYISSGA
+379 LQL
-392 LTHSA
+392 
-397 PILDLS
+397 LDNMANELI
-403 LKNLQVK
+403 NC